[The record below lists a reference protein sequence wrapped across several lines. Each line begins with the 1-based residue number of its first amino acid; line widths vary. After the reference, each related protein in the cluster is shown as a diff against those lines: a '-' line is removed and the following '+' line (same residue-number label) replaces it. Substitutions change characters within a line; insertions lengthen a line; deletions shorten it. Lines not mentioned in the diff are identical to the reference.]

1 MKFPTDFKLV
11 CVQAETPNFS
21 GNLEKPVLSGVD
33 VKQMFSDRLSQQPKT
48 ASETIQK
55 MCVKPCR
62 LVLLCENRALM
73 VFRHTKNPK
82 REISR
87 VGA

>member
-55 MCVKPCR
+55 MCVKPCQ
-62 LVLLCENRALM
+62 LVLYMRKLC
-73 VFRHTKNPK
+73 FDGFPHTNKPQTGK
-82 REISR
+82 FA
-87 VGA
+87 G

>member
-1 MKFPTDFKLV
+1 
-11 CVQAETPNFS
+11 VQAETPAFS
-21 GNLEKPVLSGVD
+21 GNQAKPALARVD
-33 VKQMFSDRLSQQPKT
+33 VKHMFSDRLSPQPKI

-62 LVLLCENRALM
+62 LELLCENRALM
-73 VFRHTKNPK
+73 VFRHTKKPK

-87 VGA
+87 IWVQNPG